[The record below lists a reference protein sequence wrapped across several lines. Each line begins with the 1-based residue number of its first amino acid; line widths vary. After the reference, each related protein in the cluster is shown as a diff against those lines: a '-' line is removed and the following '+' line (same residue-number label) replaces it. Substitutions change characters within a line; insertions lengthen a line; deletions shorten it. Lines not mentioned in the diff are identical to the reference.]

1 MLSMFFYFFRDHETL
16 RQEQKGLGG
25 VRMGGEWQM
34 QILRKIPRATSGET
48 QGLPFLLS
56 YVTGFAMESLTQLK
70 SLRDWITSSVSHSRR
85 APSPLQSLPHINKK
99 FSSILF

>member
-1 MLSMFFYFFRDHETL
+1 MLSIFSYFFRDHETL

-25 VRMGGEWQM
+25 GRMRGEWQM

-56 YVTGFAMESLTQLK
+56 SVTGFAMESLTQPK
-70 SLRDWITSSVSHSRR
+70 SLKDWITLKCV
-85 APSPLQSLPHINKK
+85 PLQESPLSPTITPTYK
-99 FSSILF
+99 